1 MATNK
6 KNPKTKVK
14 SQGQIVR
21 TGYGKGG
28 KVKCK

>member
-1 MATNK
+1 MATK
-6 KNPKTKVK
+6 KNTKTKGRP
-14 SQGQIVR
+14 QGDIVR

>member
-6 KNPKTKVK
+6 KNPKTKIK
-14 SQGQIVR
+14 PQGSIVR